1 MIGNGSARP
10 LARPNAPSACTLVG
24 MSWLRRSWLLMLVL
38 GTLVSPRLASAHSPL
53 GLETRVGGLDL
64 AAQVIVGVHGL
75 ASAGSYLGNPDG
87 YDENASGCS
96 LAAGGG
102 GGAARSFFDGT
113 RYTPKVLQQMR
124 GGVGEFH
131 LFPESVTAFESAGT
145 VRTIT
150 GGDGVA
156 RQMLEI
162 PGSYTTSRG
171 TVMDGVFQFIK
182 EADGAINHRLFVP
195 RTP

>member
-1 MIGNGSARP
+1 MLG
-10 LARPNAPSACTLVG
+10 LATLVATLLRFRARACVALACLAA
-24 MSWLRRSWLLMLVL
+24 MLFTASTVSANPPAETKTRVWDFSSAAPLNVWLERSASPRTHLENQSGSLEL
-38 GTLVSPRLASAHSPL
+38 TSVSPH
-53 GLETRVGGLDL
+53 
-64 AAQVIVGVHGL
+64 
-75 ASAGSYLGNPDG
+75 
-87 YDENASGCS
+87 
-96 LAAGGG
+96 AAGGG
-102 GGAARSFFDGT
+102 GGAARSFFEGT

-124 GGVGEFH
+124 GGPGEFH
-131 LFPESVTAFESAGT
+131 SFPESVTAFESAGT

-162 PGSYTTSRG
+162 PGSYATSRG
-171 TVMDGVFQFIK
+171 TVLDGVFQFIK

>member
-1 MIGNGSARP
+1 MPWLRHFALFVVFVTALFRPAAAAAFVPASDAGSQARVGAFE
-10 LARPNAPSACTLVG
+10 LVAATLVG
-24 MSWLRRSWLLMLVL
+24 H
-38 GTLVSPRLASAHSPL
+38 ASGVTC
-53 GLETRVGGLDL
+53 GLHEGIG
-64 AAQVIVGVHGL
+64 AA
-75 ASAGSYLGNPDG
+75 
-87 YDENASGCS
+87 YDENESGYRF
-96 LAAGGG
+96 AAGGG
-102 GGAARSFFDGT
+102 GGAARSFFEGT
-113 RYTPKVLQQMR
+113 RYTPKVLQQLR
-124 GGVGEFH
+124 AGAGEFH
-131 LFPESVTAFESAGT
+131 SFPESVTAFESAGT

-162 PGSYTTSRG
+162 PGSYATSRG